1 MSCIN
6 ILVFVGRECEGH
18 LQRMYISDE
27 KILYKTYKRGGAKRK
42 LSKLYLEEILYG
54 ISCGGYVVGMNELL
68 VILQLS

>member
-1 MSCIN
+1 MRVIFKECT
-6 ILVFVGRECEGH
+6 LVTR
-18 LQRMYISDE
+18 RY
-27 KILYKTYKRGGAKRK
+27 YTKRTSGGGAKRK